1 MLDKYNR
8 RGFDQLDTRKNLHI
22 ARLSKR
28 TRNRALLLREEQFQ
42 VRLDGIGKHLL
53 RLTLEQ
59 DRYVAAR
66 NLLDN

>member
-22 ARLSKR
+22 PRLSKQ
-28 TRNRALLLREEQFQ
+28 THNHSLLLREERLQ
-42 VRLDGIGKHLL
+42 VRPGGIEKTLL

>member
-8 RGFDQLDTRKNLHI
+8 KGFGQLDTRKNLHI

-28 TRNRALLLREEQFQ
+28 MRNRALLLREEQFQ
-42 VRLDGIGKHLL
+42 VRLGGIGKHLL
-53 RLTLEQ
+53 RLKLEQ